1 MPLLPRLNVVLV
13 AMLTLVAA
21 TPSWS
26 DPPTSAVTLE
36 WTAPGDDGRF
46 GRAQAYVLRYSTEP
60 ITDANF
66 DQASTVPQALKP
78 RPSGTLETFTVE
90 GLEPDTQY
98 YFALKAVDDAGNWSP
113 LSNVAMTFS
122 PTPGPDGIPE
132 VLSFSAPWPNP
143 AGASV
148 RWAFALPQVT
158 LIEVEAF
165 GVDGRRVRRIANA
178 WHPAGRGEIA
188 WDLRDDAGHRVAAG
202 IYLVRARLG
211 TSAWSARVSVV
222 R

>member
-1 MPLLPRLNVVLV
+1 MHLLPRRIVVPITLL
-13 AMLTLVAA
+13 ALVAA
-21 TPSWS
+21 TPAGSS
-26 DPPTSAVTLE
+26 RPSAAVALE

-46 GRAQAYVLRYSTEP
+46 GRAQAYLLRYSTEP

-66 DQASTVPQALKP
+66 DQATTVPGVLKP
-78 RPSGTLETFTVE
+78 RPSGSRESFIVE
-90 GLEPDTQY
+90 GLEPDTRY
-98 YFALKAVDDAGNWSP
+98 YFALRTMDEAGNWSA
-113 LSNVAMTFS
+113 LSNVADTYAI
-122 PTPGPDGIPE
+122 GEDDIPA

-143 AGASV
+143 ARASV

-158 LIEVEAF
+158 LIEVDAF

-178 WHPAGRGEIA
+178 WHPAGRGEIT
-188 WDLRDDAGHRVAAG
+188 WDLRDEAGHRVAAG

-211 TSAWSARVSVV
+211 ASVWSARVSVV